1 MPMRRTILIADDEPH
16 IRLLIRQSVEDLE
29 DEGVRILAVADG
41 VAALESIRAERPG
54 LVILDV
60 MMPGMNG
67 YEVCERVK
75 GDDALRSSYIVLL
88 TAKGQEYDRRRGGE
102 VGADRYMTKPFDPDA
117 LVSIARQVLKM
128 DAAG

>member
-1 MPMRRTILIADDEPH
+1 MRRTILIADDEPH